1 MSSKLSNR
9 FEELTDEA
17 KQIASKKQSTT
28 TTRTGRTTTREFF
41 DEGTSEIYLSWK
53 VKTENLLKLS
63 CGENSVHYQTFLRE
77 KDNGLSF
84 PSRLKSSIPVVL
96 AAYDDFK
103 NGFLIS
109 FKQIVQSEV
118 FDSELEQA
126 KSLLESGYK
135 NPSAVIAGVVLE
147 TAIKELCIIHGIELE
162 RKKLTHLND
171 ELAKLGVYNKL
182 QQKQITALAD
192 IRNNAAHGD
201 YDQFTV
207 DDVAR
212 MINDI
217 ERFLLTYSS

>member
-1 MSSKLSNR
+1 MSLFIKR
-9 FEELTDEA
+9 LTP
-17 KQIASKKQSTT
+17 IL
-28 TTRTGRTTTREFF
+28 
-41 DEGTSEIYLSWK
+41 I
-53 VKTENLLKLS
+53 
-63 CGENSVHYQTFLRE
+63 
-77 KDNGLSF
+77 
-84 PSRLKSSIPVVL
+84 

-109 FKQIVQSEV
+109 FKQIVQAEV

-147 TAIKELCIIHGIELE
+147 TAIKELSLNHGIELE

-182 QQKQITALAD
+182 QQKRITALAD

-201 YDQFTV
+201 YDQFTK
-207 DDVAR
+207 DDVTG
-212 MINDI
+212 MIEDI